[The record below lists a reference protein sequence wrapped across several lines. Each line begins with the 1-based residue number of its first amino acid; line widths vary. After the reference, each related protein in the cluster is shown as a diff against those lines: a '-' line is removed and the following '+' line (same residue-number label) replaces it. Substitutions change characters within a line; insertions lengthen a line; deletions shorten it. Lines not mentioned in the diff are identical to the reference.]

1 MEINQLPDLSGW
13 RYVEVWTL
21 EEAAMLWA
29 AIDPAD
35 YVGVRIVELKDA
47 IPSAQYKKAWMS
59 LRAVTEAVCAG
70 TLPFVEA
77 WEGREDDRDNYW
89 RAKVEFPEV
98 PDPNNVIHHMTRI
111 NQVAFLKWAHSKNV
125 PSYRKQLII
134 SAQKIRS
141 QVTTLDGDGL
151 VTISQD
157 SPNLLLPI
165 PDFLDPSNPL
175 SPEEL
180 RISAK
185 VWEFVVS
192 NGLHE
197 RGKTPKNA
205 IREVLDSRPEFSHL
219 SKDAKDRIAMVTNWK
234 RTGGPPKTPGG

>member
-1 MEINQLPDLSGW
+1 
-13 RYVEVWTL
+13 
-21 EEAAMLWA
+21 MLWA

-47 IPSAQYKKAWMS
+47 LPRAQYKKAWMS
-59 LRAVTEAVCAG
+59 LRAVTEAVCGG

-77 WEGREDDRDNYW
+77 WESRVDGYDHW
-89 RAKVEFPEV
+89 QTKITFPDV
-98 PDPNNVIHHMTRI
+98 PDPNSVVHHMTRI
-111 NQVAFLKWAHSKNV
+111 SQSAFLKWAQSKNV
-125 PSYRKQLII
+125 LSYRKQLII
-134 SAQKIRS
+134 SAKKIRS

-151 VTISQD
+151 VATSSS
-157 SPNLLLPI
+157 SPNLLLSI

-185 VWEFVVS
+185 VWEFVIS

-197 RGKTPKNA
+197 RGKTPKTA
-205 IREVLDSRPEFSHL
+205 IREVLDSRPEFGHL
-219 SKDAKDRIAMVTNWK
+219 SKDAKDRIAIVTNWNK
-234 RTGGPPKTPGG
+234 PGGPPKTPGG